1 MKEPIIYLD
10 ANSTT
15 PPDPAVWETV
25 RTVAAECYANPGS
38 THQLGRKAR
47 KSLEES
53 RATTARVLCAQSKE
67 VIFTSGGT
75 ESTNLALMGLA
86 AAVSPERRTIAITGG
101 EHPATAECA
110 DRLVKQGWKK
120 VLIPLDA
127 NGLISTDQ
135 LHQLP
140 WEEIGLAAIIYANN
154 ETGVIQDVSQIR
166 TLCEQHQIP
175 WHLDIVQAV
184 GRIPISFHE
193 LGATAASFGVHKAH
207 GPRGIGGLLLKD
219 NVPFIPMSVGG
230 FQEDSRRPGTEAVAL
245 AAGMAAMLSEW
256 EQQQDTISR
265 KLKELRDRFENQLE
279 QQIAPL
285 VINGRNAPRLP
296 NTSNVAFP
304 GLEAEAI
311 MIGLDLAGICC
322 SLGSACA
329 SGSAEPSPVLLA
341 MGINPNLARSALRF
355 SLHKHLQPADIDEAI
370 RRIVEVVTRL
380 RDS

>member
-10 ANSTT
+10 ANATT
-15 PPDPAVWETV
+15 QPDSVVWETV
-25 RTVAAECYANPGS
+25 RSVALECYANPGS
-38 THQLGRKAR
+38 THQLGRISR

-53 RATTARVLCAQSKE
+53 RATTARVLGAQPRE

-86 AAVSPERRTIAITGG
+86 AAVSQERRTIALTGG

-120 VLIPLDA
+120 ILIPLDA
-127 NGLISTDQ
+127 NGLIAEEE
-135 LHQLP
+135 LEHLP
-140 WEEIGLAAIIYANN
+140 WEKIGLTAIIYANN

-166 TLCEQHQIP
+166 PLCRQYQIP

-184 GRIPISFHE
+184 GRIPVSFHD

-219 NVPFIPMSVGG
+219 DIPFVPMTVGG

-245 AAGMAAMLSEW
+245 AAGMAKMLSDW
-256 EQQQDTISR
+256 EKQFNSPYYYLSD
-265 KLKELRDRFENQLE
+265 LRDRFESQLE
-279 QQIAPL
+279 QQISPL
-285 VINGRNAPRLP
+285 VINGRNALRLP
-296 NTSNVAFP
+296 NTSNLAFE
-304 GLEAEAI
+304 GLDAEAI

-341 MGINPNLARSALRF
+341 MGVEPQLARSALRF
-355 SLHKHLQPADIDEAI
+355 SLHKHLKEADIDEAV
-370 RRIVEVVTRL
+370 RRIVEVISRL
-380 RDS
+380 RNL